1 MPNAL
6 DIRATSDTTPLLE
19 QIAGVGRGRVF
30 ELAIDKVSLGRED
43 SNDIIIGDESVSRVH
58 ATIERNSKGI
68 FFISDNNSKNGVIVN
83 GLKTDHVSLNHAD
96 IIQLGHFVFRFRIP
110 GMSSPQLKIP
120 TGGSLDFSLEN
131 STQLKP
137 EGNRKRIYLWLGLI
151 VFIAI
156 AIMINNQDSS
166 RPAEIEGSK
175 TTEREKFQP
184 SDIPKLDKESAIGVE
199 GLEDPL
205 SEIENGLKKRE
216 GTENSLK
223 EAEISFRKGQRDYF
237 NKNYH
242 HAIDNFSAALSISN
256 RHPLA
261 GYYKGLAIHDSEV
274 EAEKNREM
282 GLKYYNSLQY
292 SRAIYHFKNAIEFLA
307 HTTADNKAANKLIQ
321 ECERYI
327 GFSNRKLQAAEVAP

>member
-1 MPNAL
+1 MPNPL
-6 DIRATSDTTPLLE
+6 DIRATSDAAPLLE
-19 QIAGVGRGRVF
+19 QIAGAGRGRVF
-30 ELAIDKVSLGRED
+30 ELTIDKVSLGRED
-43 SNDIIIGDESVSRVH
+43 SNDIIISDESVSRVH
-58 ATIERNSKGI
+58 AKIERNSQGT

-83 GLKTDHVSLNHAD
+83 GLKTEHVSLNHAD

-110 GMSSPQLKIP
+110 GQSSSQIKIP
-120 TGGSLDFSLEN
+120 IGGHLDLVMEN
-131 STQLKP
+131 STGLKP
-137 EGNRKRIYLWLGLI
+137 EGNRKRLYLWLGLI
-151 VFIAI
+151 AFIAI
-156 AIMINNQDSS
+156 AIIINNQDSS
-166 RPAEIEGSK
+166 PPAEIDTLENSQQ
-175 TTEREKFQP
+175 EKFKP
-184 SDIPKLDKESAIGVE
+184 SPIPNLETESAIGII

-205 SEIENGLKKRE
+205 AETENDLKKKE

-242 HAIDNFSAALSISN
+242 HAIDNFEAALSISN

-274 EAEKNREM
+274 EAEKNRDM

-307 HTTADNKAANKLIQ
+307 HTTADNKTANKIIQ

-327 GFSNRKLQAAEVAP
+327 GFSNRKQQAAEVVP